1 MPGGAEAALQAVLLH
16 EALLHRVERA
26 AVGQPLDGA
35 HLVPVGHRGEHGA
48 GLHRLA
54 VDQDDAGAAV
64 AGVAAPVRAGE
75 AERLAQE
82 VHEQQ
87 PRFDVAG

>member
-1 MPGGAEAALQAVLLH
+1 MKPCWTGSRVPPLRQA
-16 EALLHRVERA
+16 
-26 AVGQPLDGA
+26 LDGA
-35 HLVPVGHRGEHGA
+35 HLVPGGHGGQRGA
-48 GLHRLA
+48 RLHRLA

-64 AGVAAPVRAGE
+64 AGVAAPVGAGE

-87 PRFDVAG
+87 PGFDVAGDLGRR